1 MVFIG
6 IASLTGIVVNGGIV
20 LVDAINRNRR
30 DGMPVYNAIC
40 DAALSRMR
48 PVLLTTVTTIAGLLP
63 LTLNVARGTEFW
75 VPLGVTIIS
84 GLLVGSALTLFVVPV
99 LYSLSETPPRGWA
112 LALAHLSG
120 QRRVTERGVT
130 TGTG

>member
-1 MVFIG
+1 
-6 IASLTGIVVNGGIV
+6 
-20 LVDAINRNRR
+20 
-30 DGMPVYNAIC
+30 MPVYNAIG

-63 LTLNVARGTEFW
+63 LTLNVARGAEFW

-99 LYSLSETPPRGWA
+99 LYSLSETPPRRWA
-112 LALAHLSG
+112 LAFAHVSG
-120 QRRVTERGVT
+120 ERRVTESGVT
-130 TGTG
+130 TGSG

>member
-1 MVFIG
+1 
-6 IASLTGIVVNGGIV
+6 VNGGIV
-20 LVDAINRNRR
+20 MVDAINRNRK
-30 DGMPVYNAIC
+30 DGMTVYNAIC
-40 DAALSRMR
+40 DAALFRMR

-63 LTLNVARGTEFW
+63 LTLNLASGAEFW

-112 LALAHLSG
+112 LALEHLSG
-120 QRRVTERGVT
+120 ERRVTERGVT
-130 TGTG
+130 TGAG